1 MTERARHLVFNSQRR
16 GVGPALV
23 RACEERARGRGKRR
37 MDICFVSPDAVS
49 ETANIGDNFHKSLK
63 CSMKF
68 TQDKL
73 GTPGKRSAI
82 K

>member
-1 MTERARHLVFNSQRR
+1 
-16 GVGPALV
+16 
-23 RACEERARGRGKRR
+23 

-49 ETANIGDNFHKSLK
+49 ETANSGDHIFTSLK
-63 CSMKF
+63 YSMEF